1 MAKSK
6 NASRESQTHFEQVP
20 VEVVKKIA
28 ESDVSKGQKAGT
40 AQVASKRTSGK
51 KS

>member
-1 MAKSK
+1 MTKSK

-20 VEVVKKIA
+20 VEVVKRIA
-28 ESDVSKGQKAGT
+28 EPGVSKEQKAGT
-40 AQVASKRTSGK
+40 AQVASKRTSRK